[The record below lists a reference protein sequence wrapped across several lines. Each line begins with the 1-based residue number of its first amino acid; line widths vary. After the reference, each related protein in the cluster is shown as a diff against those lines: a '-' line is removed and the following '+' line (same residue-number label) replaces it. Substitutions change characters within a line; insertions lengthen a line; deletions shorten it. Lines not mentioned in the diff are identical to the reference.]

1 MKSLYVCEKC
11 GKMFEDYDQAWACE
25 RAHITLD
32 QVFSWELPNGSDI
45 QVDFYQEGE
54 SLPEYMVMK
63 ANVYNENGDF
73 VTTTMPNGHEV
84 LRYKAVVYKRVDK
97 VKLPNGMTPDDYT
110 DAMLRRQI
118 SDNPPEDETE
128 EDEEE
133 G

>member
-11 GKMFEDYDQAWACE
+11 GKMFEEYDQAWACE
-25 RAHITLD
+25 RSHITLD
-32 QVFSWELPNGSDI
+32 QVFSWDLPNGSDM

-73 VTTTMPNGHEV
+73 ATTTMPNGHEA
-84 LRYKAVVYKRVDK
+84 LRYRAVVYKRVDRA
-97 VKLPNGMTPDDYT
+97 KLPNGMTPDDYT
-110 DAMLRRQI
+110 AAMLRRQI
-118 SDNPPEDETE
+118 ADNPEEDETVG
-128 EDEEE
+128 EE

>member
-11 GKMFEDYDQAWACE
+11 GKMFEEYDQAWECE
-25 RAHITLD
+25 RSHITLD
-32 QVFSWELPNGSDI
+32 QVFSWELPNGSDM
-45 QVDFYQEGE
+45 QVDFYQNGE

-63 ANVYNENGDF
+63 ANVYNENGEF

-84 LRYKAVVYKRVDK
+84 LKYKAVVYKRVDK

-118 SDNPPEDETE
+118 ADNPKEDETE
-128 EDEEE
+128 EEE

>member
-11 GKMFEDYDQAWACE
+11 GKMFEEYDQAWACE
-25 RAHITLD
+25 RSHITLD
-32 QVFSWELPNGSDI
+32 QVFSWDLPSGSDM

-54 SLPEYMVMK
+54 SLPEYVVMK
-63 ANVYNENGDF
+63 SNVYNKDGDYK
-73 VTTTMPNGHEV
+73 TTTMPNGHEA
-84 LRYKAVVYKRVDK
+84 LRYRAVVYKMVDK

-118 SDNPPEDETE
+118 ADNPPEDENE
-128 EDEEE
+128 EEE

>member
-11 GKMFEDYDQAWACE
+11 GKMFEEYDQAWACE
-25 RAHITLD
+25 RSHITLD
-32 QVFSWELPNGSDI
+32 QVFSWDLPNGSDM

-54 SLPEYMVMK
+54 SLPEYIVMK
-63 ANVYNENGDF
+63 SNIHNEYGDF
-73 VTTTMPNGHEV
+73 ATKTMPNGHEA
-84 LRYKAVVYKRVDK
+84 LRYRAVVYKRVDK

-118 SDNPPEDETE
+118 ADNPKEDETE
-128 EDEEE
+128 EEE

>member
-11 GKMFEDYDQAWACE
+11 GKMFEEYDQAWACE
-25 RAHITLD
+25 RSHITLD
-32 QVFSWELPNGSDI
+32 QVYGWDLPNGSDM

-54 SLPEYMVMK
+54 SLPEYIVMK
-63 ANVYNENGDF
+63 ANVHNEYGDF
-73 VTTTMPNGHEV
+73 ATTTMPNGHEA
-84 LRYKAVVYKRVDK
+84 LRYRAVIYKRVDK

-118 SDNPPEDETE
+118 ADNPKEDETE
-128 EDEEE
+128 EDE

>member
-1 MKSLYVCEKC
+1 MKELYLCEKC
-11 GKMFEDYDQAWACE
+11 GKMHTSYDDAWKCE
-25 RAHITLD
+25 QSHITLD
-32 QVFSWELPNGSDI
+32 QVFSWDLPNGSDM

-63 ANVYNENGDF
+63 ANVYNKDGDF
-73 VTTTMPNGHEV
+73 ATTTMPNRHEA
-84 LRYKAVVYKRVDK
+84 LRYRAVVYKRVDK

-118 SDNPPEDETE
+118 ADNPKEDETE
-128 EDEEE
+128 EEE

>member
-11 GKMFEDYDQAWACE
+11 GKMFEEYDQAWACE
-25 RAHITLD
+25 RSHITLD
-32 QVFSWELPNGSDI
+32 QVFSWDLPNGSDM
-45 QVDFYQEGE
+45 QVDFYQEDE

-73 VTTTMPNGHEV
+73 ATTTMPNGHEA

-110 DAMLRRQI
+110 DAILRRQI
-118 SDNPPEDETE
+118 ADNPKEDENE
-128 EDEEE
+128 EDE

>member
-1 MKSLYVCEKC
+1 MKNLYVCEKC
-11 GKMFEDYDQAWACE
+11 GKMHTSYNDALECE
-25 RAHITLD
+25 RSHITLE
-32 QVFSWELPNGSDI
+32 QVYSWDLPNGSDI

-63 ANVYNENGDF
+63 ANVYNKDGEF
-73 VTTTMPNGHEV
+73 ATMRMPNGLNV
-84 LRYKAVVYKRVDK
+84 SKYRAVIYKRVDK

-118 SDNPPEDETE
+118 ADNPKEDETE
-128 EDEEE
+128 EEE

>member
-1 MKSLYVCEKC
+1 MKELYLCEKC
-11 GKMFEDYDQAWACE
+11 GKMHTSYNDAWECE
-25 RAHITLD
+25 RSHITLD

-45 QVDFYQEGE
+45 QCNLYQEGE

-84 LRYKAVVYKRVDK
+84 LKYKAVVYKRVDK
-97 VKLPNGMTPDDYT
+97 VKLPNGHCPTDYT
-110 DAMLRRQI
+110 IALRERQLA
-118 SDNPPEDETE
+118 DNQVVETE
-128 EDEEE
+128 EEE

>member
-1 MKSLYVCEKC
+1 MKNLYVCEKC
-11 GKMFEDYDQAWACE
+11 GKMFEEYDQAWACE
-25 RAHITLD
+25 RSHITID

-45 QVDFYQEGE
+45 QCNLYQEGE

-73 VTTTMPNGHEV
+73 ATTTMPNGHEV
-84 LRYKAVVYKRVDK
+84 LRYRAVVYKRADK

-118 SDNPPEDETE
+118 ADNPKEDENE
-128 EDEEE
+128 EDE

>member
-11 GKMFEDYDQAWACE
+11 GKMFEEYDQAWACE
-25 RAHITLD
+25 RSHITLD
-32 QVFSWELPNGSDI
+32 QTFSWDLPNGSDM
-45 QVDFYQEGE
+45 QVNFYQEGE

-73 VTTTMPNGHEV
+73 ATTTMPNGHEA
-84 LRYKAVVYKRVDK
+84 LKYRAVVYKRVDK

-118 SDNPPEDETE
+118 ADNPKEDETE
-128 EDEEE
+128 EEE

>member
-1 MKSLYVCEKC
+1 MKELYLCEKC
-11 GKMFEDYDQAWACE
+11 GKMHTSYDDAWKCE
-25 RAHITLD
+25 WSHITLD
-32 QVFSWELPNGSDI
+32 QVYSWDLPNGSDL

-63 ANVYNENGDF
+63 ANKYNEYGDF
-73 VTTTMPNGHEV
+73 ATTIMPNGHEA
-84 LRYKAVVYKRVDK
+84 LRYRAVVYKRVDK

-118 SDNPPEDETE
+118 ADNPKEDETE
-128 EDEEE
+128 EDE

>member
-11 GKMFEDYDQAWACE
+11 GKMFEEYDQAWECE
-25 RAHITLD
+25 RSHITLD

-45 QVDFYQEGE
+45 QCNLYQEGE

-84 LRYKAVVYKRVDK
+84 LKYRAVVYKRVDK

-118 SDNPPEDETE
+118 ADNPKEDETE
-128 EDEEE
+128 EDE